1 MTLQRAFIDPSD
13 YPLDRI
19 LMDTAEVM
27 RRNPQRGDFLQV
39 ESILHLDVPG
49 NLIVGHRRVRA
60 DEFWTHGH
68 LPGRPLLPGVMM
80 CETMAQVS
88 SIHALVALELPE
100 EMFFGLGALEKV
112 RFRSAV
118 TPPTDLWVAGRILKA
133 SRTRPYFSW
142 TGQILRADATLVA
155 EMQIVGVGM

>member
-1 MTLQRAFIDPSD
+1 MTLHRAFIRPAD

-19 LMDTAEVM
+19 AMTQAEVM

-39 ESILHLDVPG
+39 ESILHLDLAQ
-49 NLIVGHRRVRA
+49 NLIVGHRKVRA

-80 CETMAQVS
+80 CETLAQVA
-88 SIHALVALELPE
+88 SIHAHMELKLAE
-100 EMFFGLGALEKV
+100 EVFMGFGALDKV
-112 RFRSAV
+112 RFRAAIA
-118 TPPTDLWVAGRILKA
+118 PPVDLWVAGRILKA

-142 TGQILRADATLVA
+142 EGQMLRADGSIVA
-155 EMQIVGVGM
+155 EAQIVGVGM

>member
-1 MTLQRAFIDPSD
+1 VTTLRAFIDPQD

-19 LMDTAEVM
+19 AMTQEEVM

-60 DEFWTHGH
+60 DEFWTQGH

-80 CETMAQVS
+80 CETMAQVA
-88 SIHALVALELPE
+88 SIHAHMEL
-100 EMFFGLGALEKV
+100 GLAEDVFMGFGALDRV
-112 RFRSAV
+112 RFRAAIS
-118 TPPTDLWVAGRILKA
+118 PPIDPWVVGRILKA

-142 TGQILRADATLVA
+142 QGQMLRADASIVA
-155 EMQIVGVGM
+155 EAQIVGVGM

>member
-1 MTLQRAFIDPSD
+1 MTNQRALIDPAH

-19 LMDTAEVM
+19 LMDRDEVM

-49 NLIVGHRRVRA
+49 NLIVGHRRVRE

-68 LPGRPLLPGVMM
+68 LPGRPLFPGVMM

-88 SIHALVALELPE
+88 SIHALIALELPE
-100 EMFFGLGALEKV
+100 DLFFGLGALEKV
-112 RFRSAV
+112 RFRAAI
-118 TPPTDLWVAGRILKA
+118 TPPADLWVAGRILKA

-142 TGQILRADATLVA
+142 TGQILHGDGTLVA
-155 EMQIVGVGM
+155 EMRIVGVGM